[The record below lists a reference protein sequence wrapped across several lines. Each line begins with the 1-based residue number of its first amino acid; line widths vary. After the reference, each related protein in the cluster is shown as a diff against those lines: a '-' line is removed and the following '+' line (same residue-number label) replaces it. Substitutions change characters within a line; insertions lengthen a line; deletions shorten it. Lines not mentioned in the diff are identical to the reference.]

1 MIRTI
6 LIPDTQTISFNVPE
20 EYIGK
25 EVEVI
30 AFTKNQG
37 EQKKEAANKAVPFNA
52 ISIDTKG
59 YTFNREEANER

>member
-1 MIRTI
+1 MVRTI

-30 AFTKNQG
+30 AFTKNEG
-37 EQKKEAANKAVPFNA
+37 EPPKKAVNKSVSFNA

-59 YTFNREEANER
+59 YIFNRGEANER

>member
-6 LIPDTQTISFNVPE
+6 LIPDTQTIFFNVPK

-30 AFTKNQG
+30 AFAKNEG
-37 EQKKEAANKAVPFNA
+37 DQKNEPANKLVSFNA